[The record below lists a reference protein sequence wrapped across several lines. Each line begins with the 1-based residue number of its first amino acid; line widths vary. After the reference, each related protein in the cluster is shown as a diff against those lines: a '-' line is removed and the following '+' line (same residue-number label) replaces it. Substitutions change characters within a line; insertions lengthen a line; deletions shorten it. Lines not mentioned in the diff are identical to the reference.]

1 MGFFVMIA
9 QRTNGHVFPA
19 LGNSA
24 NASMRLVSS
33 FYLFCADFH
42 FGRAS
47 QLSSLVDFSF
57 ILKLQVPVHAMM
69 KHGESTICCHRFCF
83 AAPGGPAGA

>member
-1 MGFFVMIA
+1 MIT

-33 FYLFCADFH
+33 FYLCCADFH
-42 FGRAS
+42 FGRAN
-47 QLSSLVDFSF
+47 QLHSLINSNAARSPHNHQYCDVCSAHCPP
-57 ILKLQVPVHAMM
+57 LQSP
-69 KHGESTICCHRFCF
+69 
-83 AAPGGPAGA
+83 

>member
-19 LGNSA
+19 LANSA

-33 FYLFCADFH
+33 FYLFCADFL
-42 FGRAS
+42 FGRAN
-47 QLSSLVDFSF
+47 QLHSLIDSNAARCFTITST
-57 ILKLQVPVHAMM
+57 AMFARL
-69 KHGESTICCHRFCF
+69 TALVYNPHRQ
-83 AAPGGPAGA
+83 PSLLHPTL

>member
-1 MGFFVMIA
+1 MIA

-33 FYLFCADFH
+33 FYRFCADFH
-42 FGRAS
+42 FGRAN
-47 QLSSLVDFSF
+47 Q
-57 ILKLQVPVHAMM
+57 
-69 KHGESTICCHRFCF
+69 
-83 AAPGGPAGA
+83 

>member
-33 FYLFCADFH
+33 FYLFSGDFH
-42 FGRAS
+42 FGRAN
-47 QLSSLVDFSF
+47 QLTSRVNSNAARASHNHQCCDVSSAHCPRYNPHTQLP
-57 ILKLQVPVHAMM
+57 LLHP
-69 KHGESTICCHRFCF
+69 TL
-83 AAPGGPAGA
+83 